1 MRQGLWVFAALAAGI
16 ALGAWAGDGHDDV
29 AAILRQISILG
40 GVWLDALKM
49 TLVPLVFALLVAAIG
64 GVAERA
70 AAGPMAR
77 RALALFAGAIVL
89 AAIYGLSAANL
100 ALDLFPVSPEAVA
113 ALVPSTAPP
122 EATPVEFGAWLR
134 SLIPT
139 NVVAAAS
146 QDAFLPVVVF
156 AVVFGFAMTRLEP
169 DRRALLT
176 TIFQAIGDAM
186 IQIVRWVLALA
197 PLGVFGLALALGLDG
212 GGAAAGALAHYVAIV
227 AGVTFGIVVLATL
240 VTLAAART
248 PLLVTLRAL
257 APVQVVA
264 ASTQSSLAS
273 LPAML
278 AAALGPLGVRP
289 QTAEFVLPFAVAM
302 FRLTSPVA
310 NLSVV
315 AYVAHVYGVEP
326 GWAEMAAGV
335 AVAFAV
341 SVSSV
346 GLPGQT
352 SFFSSIAPICLAMGV
367 PVTLLPI
374 LLAVEIIP
382 DVFRTVGNVTGDLAA
397 TVIMDRRRDA
407 PTSEAPTGEAPP

>member
-16 ALGAWAGDGHDDV
+16 GLGAWAGDGHDAV
-29 AAILRQISILG
+29 AEVLRQVSVVG
-40 GVWLDALKM
+40 AVWLDALKM

-77 RALALFAGAIVL
+77 RALLLFAAAIVL
-89 AAIYGLSAANL
+89 AAAYGLSAANF

-113 ALVPSTAPP
+113 ALAPAAPP
-122 EATPVEFGAWLR
+122 PPATPVEFGAWLR
-134 SLIPT
+134 SLVPT
-139 NVVAAAS
+139 NVVAAAAE
-146 QDAFLPVVVF
+146 DAFLPVVVF
-156 AVVFGFAMTRLEP
+156 AVVFGFALTRLDP
-169 DRRALLT
+169 DRRSLLT
-176 TIFQAIGDAM
+176 SIFQAIGDVM

-197 PLGVFGLALALGLDG
+197 PLGVFGLALSLGLDG

-227 AGVTFGIVVLATL
+227 SGVTFGIVVIATI
-240 VTLAAART
+240 VAVIAART
-248 PLLVTLRAL
+248 PMAVTLRAL

-278 AAALGPLGVRP
+278 AAALGPLRVQT

-315 AYVAHVYGVEP
+315 AYVAHVYGVTP
-326 GWAEMAAGV
+326 GWLELIAGV

-367 PVTLLPI
+367 PITLLPI

-382 DVFRTVGNVTGDLAA
+382 DVFRTVGNVTGDVAA
-397 TVIMDRRRDA
+397 TLILDRSRND
-407 PTSEAPTGEAPP
+407 PGEKTE